1 MDEKIRI
8 IVVDDHEIFRNGLIM
23 IINKL
28 KYAKVVA
35 EAVNG
40 EDFLQQIAKEPVDLV
55 FMDIEMPVKN
65 GIEAT
70 KEAMALYPNLKI
82 IALSMF
88 GEDEY
93 LQQMIDAGVVGFL
106 LKNITK
112 DGLDR
117 AIRCVIDGK
126 NYYSEEL
133 MAIFARKYVEQD
145 KKSDPDAEL
154 TKREL
159 EVLQHIAEGL
169 TDQEIADKLF
179 LSMRTVNWHRANLI
193 AKTGS
198 KNTVNLITYAIKNKL
213 VIIK

>member
-1 MDEKIRI
+1 MDDKIKI
-8 IVVDDHEIFRNGLIM
+8 IVVDDHEIFRNGLVM
-23 IINKL
+23 VINRL

-40 EDFLQQIAKEPVDLV
+40 RDFLDNITKEQVDLV
-55 FMDIEMPVKN
+55 FMDIEMPVMN

-70 KEAMALYPNLKI
+70 KEAISLYPELKI

-93 LQQMIDAGVVGFL
+93 LHQMIDAGVCGFL
-106 LKNITK
+106 LKNI
-112 DGLDR
+112 DREGIDR
-117 AIRCVIDGK
+117 AIRCVTEGK

-133 MAIFARKYVEQD
+133 MAIFARKYLEPE
-145 KKSDPDAEL
+145 KKNDPDAEL

-159 EVLQHIAEGL
+159 EVLQLIAQGL

-198 KNTVNLITYAIKNKL
+198 KNTVNLITYAIRNKL
-213 VIIK
+213 VEI

>member
-1 MDEKIRI
+1 MEEKIKI
-8 IVVDDHEIFRNGLIM
+8 MVVDDHEIFRNGLIM

-35 EAVNG
+35 EASNG
-40 EDFLQQIAKEPVDLV
+40 NDFLDKLPDALPDII
-55 FMDIEMPVKN
+55 FMDIEMPGMN

-70 KEAMALYPNLKI
+70 KLAREKFPDLKI

-93 LQQMIDAGVVGFL
+93 LQHMIDAGVCGFL
-106 LKNITK
+106 LKNINR

-145 KKSDPDAEL
+145 KKAENDADL

-159 EVLQHIAEGL
+159 EVLQLIAEGL

-213 VIIK
+213 VNI

>member
-1 MDEKIRI
+1 MEEKIKI
-8 IVVDDHEIFRNGLIM
+8 MVVDDHEIFRNGLIM

-35 EAVNG
+35 EASNG
-40 EDFLQQIAKEPVDLV
+40 NDFLDKLPEALPDIV
-55 FMDIEMPVKN
+55 FMDIEMPGMN

-70 KEAMALYPNLKI
+70 RLAREKFPDLKI

-93 LQQMIDAGVVGFL
+93 LQHMIDAGVCGFL
-106 LKNITK
+106 LKNINR

-117 AIRCVIDGK
+117 AIRCVIEGK

-145 KKSDPDAEL
+145 KKVENDADL

-159 EVLQHIAEGL
+159 EVLQLIAEGL

-213 VIIK
+213 VNI

>member
-1 MDEKIRI
+1 MEEKIKI
-8 IVVDDHEIFRNGLIM
+8 MVVDDHEIFRNGLIM

-35 EAVNG
+35 EANNG
-40 EDFLQQIAKEPVDLV
+40 SDFLDKLPEASPDIV
-55 FMDIEMPVKN
+55 FMDIEMPVMN

-70 KEAMALYPNLKI
+70 RQARDKFPDLKI

-93 LQQMIDAGVVGFL
+93 LQHMIDAGVCGFL
-106 LKNITK
+106 LKNINR

-117 AIRCVIDGK
+117 AIKCVIEGK

-133 MAIFARKYVEQD
+133 MAIFARKYVEPD
-145 KKSDPDAEL
+145 KKPENDAEL

-159 EVLQHIAEGL
+159 EVLQLIAEGL

-213 VIIK
+213 VSI

>member
-1 MDEKIRI
+1 MDEKIKI
-8 IVVDDHEIFRNGLIM
+8 MVVDDHEIFRNGLIM

-35 EAVNG
+35 EANNG
-40 EDFLQQIAKEPVDLV
+40 SDFLEKLTEAMPDIV
-55 FMDIEMPVKN
+55 FMDIEMPGMN

-70 KEAMALYPNLKI
+70 RLAREKFPDLKI

-93 LQQMIDAGVVGFL
+93 LQHMIDAGVCGFL
-106 LKNITK
+106 LKNINR

-117 AIRCVIDGK
+117 AIRCVIEGK

-145 KKSDPDAEL
+145 KKVENDADL

-159 EVLQHIAEGL
+159 EVLQLIAEGL

-213 VIIK
+213 VNI